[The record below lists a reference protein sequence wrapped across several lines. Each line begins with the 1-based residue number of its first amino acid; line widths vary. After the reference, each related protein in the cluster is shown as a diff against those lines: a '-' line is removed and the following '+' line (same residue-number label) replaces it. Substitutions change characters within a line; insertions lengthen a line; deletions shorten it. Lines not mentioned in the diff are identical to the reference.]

1 MTTTLDKE
9 KLLHNKEYLTKMLFN
24 EYYRF
29 PDNPFEPSSNK
40 PIDKDDLTVEALINH
55 LNKTYSIKSDRLH
68 DHKLKI
74 EEIIGK
80 DRTEY
85 LIKLNKSEH
94 LKILGHFSI
103 LSHVKKGWDNL
114 LITNLKGK
122 SKPSLSNNPIAAG
135 TKESKKINDAV
146 IRCFYLRILEGMT
159 KEDKEHYQI
168 LFPIGPYTTGLDGL
182 LVILDKAIQD
192 LFSFEKQKLD
202 GYDADDYDESLLPDS
217 NLNETIE
224 RTYNHLNH
232 ILNLTEETYRADTLR
247 ATLIKCATLNRA
259 LNDIDAI
266 FDIQNKIIHN
276 LPDDLGPLLHIK
288 SESEI
293 LPAISGIFNVQIT
306 DFPDDLIECSKLVCK
321 MYINNSSPPKKKTE
335 FNERHMM
342 PDCIAVSAA
351 LLYHD
356 FLQKTPISLNI
367 RGETNNTIPNVY
379 KALSDFTEKG
389 NAPDV
394 LTNEVLKEHGVQE
407 ELFKYLTTRYSI
419 SVHGLSDCY
428 PSKIGAEAHFNVKK
442 EKLQIQKQAYE
453 LLKDISVKDARQCIF
468 AFHHYVDDLI
478 KCSETSS

>member
-1 MTTTLDKE
+1 MTKTFDKE
-9 KLLHNKEYLTKMLFN
+9 TLTKMLLNKDYSFA
-24 EYYRF
+24 E
-29 PDNPFEPSSNK
+29 DPFEPSSNK
-40 PIDKDDLTVEALINH
+40 PIDKDNLSGEALAH
-55 LNKTYSIKSDRLH
+55 YLKETYQIKSDRLH

-80 DRTEY
+80 DRAEY
-85 LIKLNKSEH
+85 LIKLNKSEY
-94 LKILGHFSI
+94 LKMLAHFSI
-103 LSHVKKGWDNL
+103 LSKVKKGWDNL

-135 TKESKKINDAV
+135 TLDSKKVNDAV
-146 IRCFYLRILEGMT
+146 ILCFYSRLLEGMT
-159 KEDKEHYQI
+159 EEDKERYQI

-182 LVILDKAIQD
+182 LVILDKSIQD

-202 GYDADDYDESLLPDS
+202 GYDVDGCDESLLPDS
-217 NLNETIE
+217 HLGEAIE

-232 ILNLTEETYRADTLR
+232 VNHILNLTEKAYRADTLR
-247 ATLIKCATLNRA
+247 ATLVKCATLNRA

-266 FDIQNKIIHN
+266 FNIQNKIIHN

-293 LPAISGIFNVQIT
+293 LPAISSIFNEKIT
-306 DFPDDLIECSKLVCK
+306 NLPNDLIKCSKLVCK
-321 MYINNSSPPKKKTE
+321 MYIDNSSPPEEKTE

-367 RGETNNTIPNVY
+367 RGENNNTIPNVY
-379 KALSDFTEKG
+379 NALSDFAEKG
-389 NAPDV
+389 NTPDI
-394 LTNEVLKEHGVQE
+394 LTNEILTEHGVQE

-428 PSKIGAEAHFNVKK
+428 PSKIGAEAHFKVKK
-442 EKLQIQKQAYE
+442 EKLQLQKNAYE
-453 LLKDISVKDARQCIF
+453 LLKDISVKDVSQWIF
-468 AFHHYVDDLI
+468 VFHHYVEGLI
-478 KCSETSS
+478 KPSTTSS